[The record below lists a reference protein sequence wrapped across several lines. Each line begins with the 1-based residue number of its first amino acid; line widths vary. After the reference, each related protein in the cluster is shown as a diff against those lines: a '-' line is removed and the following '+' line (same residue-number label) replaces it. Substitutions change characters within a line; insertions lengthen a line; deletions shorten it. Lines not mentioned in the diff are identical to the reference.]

1 MFPRLLLA
9 FITIPLLELYLLF
22 KLGSIVGAT
31 TTICLVIMTGILGA
45 TLAKSQG
52 YSILTRMQE
61 ELRLGR
67 PPTDELIEG
76 MLVLAGGVVLLTPG
90 ILTDIAGFS
99 LMVPAFRRKVRNGL
113 KKKLA
118 EKTMGNLH
126 PKIHP
131 DNNDDDVI
139 EV

>member
-1 MFPRLLLA
+1 
-9 FITIPLLELYLLF
+9 
-22 KLGSIVGAT
+22 
-31 TTICLVIMTGILGA
+31 
-45 TLAKSQG
+45 
-52 YSILTRMQE
+52 MQE
-61 ELRLGR
+61 ELHLGR

-90 ILTDIAGFS
+90 ILTDFAGFS
-99 LMVPAFRRKVRNGL
+99 LMIPAFRRKIRNGL

-118 EKTMGNLH
+118 EKAMANLR